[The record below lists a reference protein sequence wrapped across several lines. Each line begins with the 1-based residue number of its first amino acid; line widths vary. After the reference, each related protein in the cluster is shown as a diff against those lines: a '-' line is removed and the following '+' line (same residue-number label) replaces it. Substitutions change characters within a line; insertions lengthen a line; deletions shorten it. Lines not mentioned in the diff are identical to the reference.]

1 MGGINAEYMGIV
13 LSAFITTTCSKLLL
27 WFVLLLM
34 PRLRPRPIQLFSME
48 LTAMLVM
55 LPHTLTAMLDIHMP
69 TPPSPDTAPPTE
81 LTPLE
86 STDSPPLL
94 SQLLPEDTPLPED
107 TSPTLPES
115 SMLPRERLRLM
126 PMLMLSTDT
135 TDMPDLMLTVLD
147 TEATDMDTHMPMV
160 VSTER
165 DPLMLSQR
173 PRLMLLSSTEPTDTD
188 SDTPDTL
195 PMVLT
200 HMPTDLTHMPMML
213 TMDTTDMPD
222 LMLTVLDTPDTDM
235 DTHMVM
241 DMPGES
247 KLFQPKV
254 LSYCKPKAQ

>member
-1 MGGINAEYMGIV
+1 MGIV

-81 LTPLE
+81 LTPEE

-94 SQLLPEDTPLPED
+94 SQLLLEDTPLPED

-126 PMLMLSTDT
+126 PMLTTDT
-135 TDMPDLMLTVLD
+135 TDMPDLMLRVLD
-147 TEATDMDTHMPMV
+147 TEATDMDTHTLT
-160 VSTER
+160 TER

-173 PRLMLLSSTEPTDTD
+173 L
-188 SDTPDTL
+188 
-195 PMVLT
+195 
-200 HMPTDLTHMPMML
+200 MPML
-213 TMDTTDMPD
+213 TTDTTDMPD

-235 DTHMVM
+235 DTHTVM

>member
-1 MGGINAEYMGIV
+1 MGV

-34 PRLRPRPIQLFSME
+34 PRLRPRPIQLFFME

-81 LTPLE
+81 LTPKE

-160 VSTER
+160 FTER

-188 SDTPDTL
+188 SDTPDTM

-200 HMPTDLTHMPMML
+200 TERDPLMPSQRLMPML
-213 TMDTTDMPD
+213 TTDTTDMPD
-222 LMLTVLDTPDTDM
+222 LMLMVLDTPDTDM
-235 DTHMVM
+235 DTHTVM

>member
-81 LTPLE
+81 
-86 STDSPPLL
+86 
-94 SQLLPEDTPLPED
+94 
-107 TSPTLPES
+107 
-115 SMLPRERLRLM
+115 
-126 PMLMLSTDT
+126 
-135 TDMPDLMLTVLD
+135 
-147 TEATDMDTHMPMV
+147 DMDTHMPMV
-160 VSTER
+160 LTTER

-173 PRLMLLSSTEPTDTD
+173 L
-188 SDTPDTL
+188 
-195 PMVLT
+195 
-200 HMPTDLTHMPMML
+200 MPML
-213 TMDTTDMPD
+213 TTDTTDMPD

-235 DTHMVM
+235 DTHTVM

>member
-1 MGGINAEYMGIV
+1 MG
-13 LSAFITTTCSKLLL
+13 
-27 WFVLLLM
+27 
-34 PRLRPRPIQLFSME
+34 
-48 LTAMLVM
+48 
-55 LPHTLTAMLDIHMP
+55 
-69 TPPSPDTAPPTE
+69 
-81 LTPLE
+81 E

-126 PMLMLSTDT
+126 PMLMLT
-135 TDMPDLMLTVLD
+135 TD
-147 TEATDMDTHMPMV
+147 ATDMDAHTPT
-160 VSTER
+160 TER

-173 PRLMLLSSTEPTDTD
+173 PRLMLLSSTEPTDTPD
-188 SDTPDTL
+188 SDTDT
-195 PMVLT
+195 VLT
-200 HMPTDLTHMPMML
+200 HMPMEDMDTHMPMVLTTERDPLMPSQRLMPML
-213 TMDTTDMPD
+213 TTDTTDMPD

-235 DTHMVM
+235 DTHTVM